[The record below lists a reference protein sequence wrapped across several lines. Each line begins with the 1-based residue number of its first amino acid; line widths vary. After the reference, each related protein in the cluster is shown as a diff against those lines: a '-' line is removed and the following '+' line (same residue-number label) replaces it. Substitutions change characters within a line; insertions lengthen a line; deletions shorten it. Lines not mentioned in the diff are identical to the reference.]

1 MALLNPDETALAQ
14 HDMEQAKAQAKFD
27 TAHPDVQKIKGAR
40 LLIVDDNEI
49 NIEVAKG
56 ILAGLPITL
65 LQATNGKEAL
75 QQLILAERRGEA
87 VHCVLMDCQMPIMNG
102 YEASQKIRKG
112 EAGESYTNMP
122 IIAMTANAM
131 LGERNKCLSAGMS
144 DYLTKPVNEV
154 TMKEKVTKWTL
165 SVYHAAQG

>member
-1 MALLNPDETALAQ
+1 
-14 HDMEQAKAQAKFD
+14 
-27 TAHPDVQKIKGAR
+27 
-40 LLIVDDNEI
+40 
-49 NIEVAKG
+49 
-56 ILAGLPITL
+56 
-65 LQATNGKEAL
+65 
-75 QQLILAERRGEA
+75 
-87 VHCVLMDCQMPIMNG
+87 MNG